1 MGTPRKGFNDTSL
14 LNITPAPPREMND
27 SSEDPIIEEPLRVF
41 MVAAETQTDQVEI
54 KQDQDIE
61 FSYKIDSILDVSQQ
75 DNKSKQTQNQAI
87 QT

>member
-1 MGTPRKGFNDTSL
+1 
-14 LNITPAPPREMND
+14 MND

-41 MVAAETQTDQVEI
+41 LVAAETQTDQVEI